1 MRALLIVFIVLFGLT
16 SCGFKLRGP
25 VPLAPP
31 LHNLYIQTTDPYGQ
45 LAHNLTQYLKSSG
58 IHIASSAKEAD
69 TILNIVNEQTGQI
82 LLSVGGTQQTRQY
95 NLTLSVTFQITN
107 NKGIALILPQTLI
120 QSRTI
125 PIQSNQVL
133 GGSNEANNLYRQMRQ
148 AIVYDMIN
156 RISSRDVT
164 QILMKKTP

>member
-1 MRALLIVFIVLFGLT
+1 MVFVVLIGLT

-25 VPLAPP
+25 VPLAPS
-31 LHNLYIQTTDPYGQ
+31 LHNLYIQTADPYGQ
-45 LAHNLTQYLKSSG
+45 LTHNLKQYLKSSG
-58 IHIASSAKEAD
+58 VHLTSSAEEAD
-69 TILNIVNEQTGQI
+69 TILNIVNEQTGQT

-107 NKGIALILPQTLI
+107 RKGIVLILPQTLL

-156 RISSRDVT
+156 RISSHEVT